1 VDLGGVL
8 GVLKHPPSRFIAPLS
23 RVLLAERGTGKSCS
37 SVSLDGFCVTATVEE
52 GRMEAQAVAKRLG
65 DGP

>member
-1 VDLGGVL
+1 ML

-23 RVLLAERGTGKSCS
+23 KVLLAERGTDKSRS
-37 SVSLDGFCVTATVEE
+37 SGSLDNLHVMVMVEE
-52 GRMEAQAVAKRLG
+52 GCMEGRVVAKRLG